1 MLYRVLVAAGV
12 ALSAGCSAMIAGS
25 GLDLGLLTTREQVHA
40 AMGEPVATGTTD
52 GRCHEDF
59 RSHRKIAEPWQGE
72 GLVMVDY
79 GTLGL
84 AEFVLFPA
92 AILRVGYTAVVGEDV
107 RFQYDATGKVTAC
120 SLDGEPFRLFLFP
133 TPADATA
140 DDRHAQPDKSVDA
153 GKSTAK

>member
-1 MLYRVLVAAGV
+1 VLVAAGI

-25 GLDLGLLTTREQVHA
+25 GQDLGLLSTREQVHA
-40 AMGEPVATGTTD
+40 AMGEPVATGTSD

-84 AEFVLFPA
+84 AELIMFPA
-92 AILRVGYTAVVGEDV
+92 AILRVGYTTVVGQDV
-107 RFQYDATGKVTAC
+107 RFQYDAAGKVTAC
-120 SLDGEPFRLFLFP
+120 FLDGEPFPLFLCLES
-133 TPADATA
+133 AAATA
-140 DDRHAQPDKSVDA
+140 DDGQAQQDRSGDA
-153 GKSTAK
+153 GNATAK